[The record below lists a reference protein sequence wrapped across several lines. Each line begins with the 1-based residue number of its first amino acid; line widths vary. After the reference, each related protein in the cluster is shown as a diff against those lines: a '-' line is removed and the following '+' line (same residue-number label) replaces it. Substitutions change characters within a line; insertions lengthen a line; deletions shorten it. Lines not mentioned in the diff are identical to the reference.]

1 MNFKNVVKNHVAPI
15 VLATT
20 ISGSVVAANTSVVH
34 AEPMPPK
41 SKNVVTEYEEK
52 KISSDYFN
60 TIEEAEKWLEDRK
73 EVLESTYKIT
83 GEYIYSYPNELIS
96 EEKITIDEVYYNKEE
111 VLNRLEEL
119 NKLDNCSCN
128 LTIIEGEEIKNNL
141 ETINVDKT
149 FTTMEDLNNYKDS
162 LNGKENLNLKVEE
175 VLGDWQL
182 GSEEKVTN
190 ITADTSEE
198 LNEEIEKIK
207 SKIKADETDNINYD
221 IRVVTNSS
229 EELIPTSIKTE
240 KFSETFDTKEK
251 AEEFIELKNKEVIN
265 DPNRNYEFSEICEKK
280 VFSHNETTDI
290 NEIFS
295 TIEERENY
303 KKNLESE
310 GYILSDLEETVEIH
324 TEKESIETGN
334 LIITNSTKLPS
345 DSHYEVQG
353 DFIIIKQAK
362 GNVAVWTPT
371 SLTNDQKT
379 SFKKSFLSGNYD
391 PSISES
397 TNFVFIS
404 GAGNFDLSSIASN
417 WGIYTIEY
425 SDGIITLDCSKDK
438 ISHLNYGTYEKEKK
452 DIIVDKEKYKLIG
465 KKTIGINK
473 TVYDLSY
480 SLNTQEY
487 TKKLTYTA
495 DIFKTIK
502 TRSKNYHLTGTYS
515 EINQEKIPKYNLK
528 GEIVKKI
535 YGTKY
540 QAEISFVYIY
550 STKPKT
556 DSETISAKTDDE
568 FNMGLYSAALAGS
581 AIGLIGAKVKTK
593 KRKI

>member
-1 MNFKNVVKNHVAPI
+1 MDFKNVVKNHVAPI
-15 VLATT
+15 LMATS
-20 ISGSVVAANTSVVH
+20 ISGSVVAANVSVVH
-34 AEPMPPK
+34 AETTPI
-41 SKNVVTEYEEK
+41 KNKNIVTEYEEK

-60 TIEEAEKWLEDRK
+60 TIEEAKKWLEDRVM
-73 EVLESTYKIT
+73 VLESTYTIT

-141 ETINVDKT
+141 ETKNVDKT

-175 VLGDWQL
+175 VLGEWQL

-190 ITADTSEE
+190 ITADTFEE
-198 LNEEIEKIK
+198 LDKEIEKIK
-207 SKIKADETDNINYD
+207 SKIKTDETDNINYD

-229 EELIPTSIKTE
+229 EELVPTSIKTE

-265 DPNRNYEFSEICEKK
+265 DPDRNYEFSEICEKK

-290 NEIFS
+290 NETFS

-303 KKNLESE
+303 KNNLKNE
-310 GYILSDLEETVEIH
+310 GYTLSDLEETIEKC

-334 LIITNSTKLPS
+334 LTITNSTKLSS

-371 SLTNDQKT
+371 SLTNDQMT

-404 GAGNFDLSSIASN
+404 GAGEFDLSSIASN
-417 WGIYTIEY
+417 WGVYTIEY
-425 SDGIITLDCSKDK
+425 SDGMITLNCSKDK
-438 ISHLNYGTYEKEKK
+438 ISHLNYGTYEKETK

-465 KKTIGINK
+465 KKTIAINK

-502 TRSKNYHLTGTYS
+502 TRNKSYHLTGTYS
-515 EINQEKIPKYNLK
+515 EINQEKTPKYNLK

-540 QAEISFVYIY
+540 RAEVEFAF
-550 STKPKT
+550 KT
-556 DSETISAKTDDE
+556 QTETDVDLESPKTDDE

-581 AIGLIGAKVKTK
+581 AIGLISAKVKTK
-593 KRKI
+593 KRKL